1 MKKRI
6 FVDTNILLDVLLERE
21 GFYYDALKIWALKI
35 WAAAEEGKVDAY
47 IAAISVNNVHY
58 VVKRLKSETTAM
70 IAVRIILR
78 IFKVVPVDSELLS
91 CAADFH
97 CKDFEDD
104 IQFQCALRL
113 KCSQFF
119 TRNPTHYD
127 SSLMAIVPPSSFVS

>member
-21 GFYYDALKIWALKI
+21 GFYYDALKIWAS
-35 WAAAEEGKVDAY
+35 AEVGTIDAY

-58 VVKRLKSETTAM
+58 VIKRMKSETTAM
-70 IAVRIILR
+70 IAVRI
-78 IFKVVPVDSELLS
+78 VPVDAEILS

-97 CKDFEDD
+97 DKDYEDD
-104 IQFQCALRL
+104 VQLQCAL
-113 KCSQFF
+113 KANCSQLF

-127 SSLMAIVPPSSFVS
+127 SSLMAIVPPSSFV